1 MLVDRIGNEVYASHY
16 AERKAYR
23 FTFACGAVVLLAS
36 LGMNLSLARRPIA
49 NRYIR
54 IDEMGRAQAIQYSD
68 LNYSP
73 REGEVRTYL
82 TDWANY
88 RYTISRDVIAKKYPL
103 NYYFLSQALASKL
116 MADDNG
122 NHLVSQVTAGQIE
135 SSDVQV
141 QNVTITSMSE
151 EMLQGVRIARGTA
164 LMTLDRFYS
173 AQNSHEPRT
182 EHWLLSI
189 TYYLNPKQ
197 VSDQSRIYSLANARG
212 ITLPNEVRHEP
223 DRRKLP
229 HQMLRSMR
237 DDCPPASPGR
247 CVPATAANRRA
258 RTSSRTALHGVAD
271 LRERQRRECLCI
283 RQSASE
289 PERSIVPEN
298 RRRRVRVPVLDLQ

>member
-1 MLVDRIGNEVYASHY
+1 MSTRTAPTEAPLTPEQSLLVDRIGNEVYASHY

-23 FTFACGAVVLLAS
+23 FIIACGAVVLLGS
-36 LGMNLSLARRPIA
+36 LGMNFTLARRPVA

-88 RYTISRDVIAKKYPL
+88 RYTVNRDVIAKKYPL

-116 MADDNG
+116 MADDNA

-135 SSDVQV
+135 SGDVQV

-151 EMLQGVRIARGTA
+151 EMVQGTRIARGTA
-164 LMTLDRFYS
+164 LMTVDRFYS
-173 AQNSHEPRT
+173 AQNSREPRT
-182 EHWLLSI
+182 EHWMLSI

-197 VSDQSRIYSLANARG
+197 VSDQARVYPQYEFINPLG
-212 ITLPNEVRHEP
+212 LTITEFH
-223 DRRKLP
+223 
-229 HQMLRSMR
+229 
-237 DDCPPASPGR
+237 
-247 CVPATAANRRA
+247 
-258 RTSSRTALHGVAD
+258 
-271 LRERQRRECLCI
+271 
-283 RQSASE
+283 
-289 PERSIVPEN
+289 EN
-298 RRRRVRVPVLDLQ
+298 RVSVDPLKPDANPGGTR